1 MLVIQNLT
9 LSTRQVILQN
19 FSYQFQK
26 GNSYLISATNGSG
39 KTTFFRS
46 LVNLKAV
53 DQGTV
58 TFDQLP
64 FDQHKHQV
72 FYYETSDWL
81 DQNMSG
87 MDYLKL
93 VKKLW
98 HSDLEIDVEINFWK
112 MTDYI
117 NLPIKKYSLGMK
129 QRVLIAMYLI
139 SDADYLIMDEISNGL
154 DEESRDKLFN
164 RLRALTNQRNKCILL
179 SSHYREETS
188 TAIDHVLELKNET
201 MTEIWQ

>member
-1 MLVIQNLT
+1 MLTIQNMT
-9 LSTRQVILQN
+9 LSTREVILHN
-19 FSYQFQK
+19 FSFQFQK

-46 LVNLKAV
+46 LVNLKSL

-58 TFDQLP
+58 TFDQLN
-64 FDQHKHQV
+64 FEQRKIKV
-72 FYYETSDWL
+72 FYYETSDWFDL
-81 DQNMSG
+81 NMTG
-87 MDYLKL
+87 LDYLRL

-98 HSDLEIDVEINFWK
+98 HSNHEIETEINFWQ
-112 MTDYI
+112 MSSYI

-129 QRVLIAMYLI
+129 QRLLIAMYLI

-154 DEESRDKLFN
+154 DEENRDKLFN
-164 RLRALTNQRNKCILL
+164 RLRSLTKQDDKCLLL
-179 SSHYREETS
+179 SSHYRDETLS
-188 TAIDHVLELKNET
+188 AIDHVLELKNET